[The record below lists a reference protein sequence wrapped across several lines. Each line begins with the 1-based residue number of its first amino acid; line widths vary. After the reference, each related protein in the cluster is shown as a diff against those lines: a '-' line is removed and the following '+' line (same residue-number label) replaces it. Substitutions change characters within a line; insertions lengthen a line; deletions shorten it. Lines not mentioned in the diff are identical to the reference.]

1 MVDATIRG
9 YAAAIFEMARGEG
22 VMERVEG
29 ELFRLARALEGSDE
43 LKEALGDHRLP
54 MKRKQG
60 VIDDLL
66 GGRAHRLTTAFVS
79 FAVGLGKGGDL
90 ALIADEFTVRSAQ
103 ARNRA
108 VAEVRSAI
116 PLDQSTIE
124 RLAQALA
131 ARIGNQ
137 VEVRVVIDESILGGL
152 VARVGDTVIDGS
164 VRNRLEQLREAVTG

>member
-1 MVDATIRG
+1 MADATIRG

-29 ELFRLARALEGSDE
+29 ELFRLARALEGSDD
-43 LKEALGDHRLP
+43 LTEALGDNRMP
-54 MKRKQG
+54 MERKQG

-90 ALIADEFTVRSAQ
+90 GSIADEFTVRSAE

-116 PLDQSTIE
+116 PLDESTVE
-124 RLAQALA
+124 RLADALA

-137 VEVRVVIDESILGGL
+137 VDVRVVVDESIMGGL

-164 VRNRLEQLREAVTG
+164 VRKRLERLREAVAG